1 MRWAIVVAS
10 LTFCLGPR
18 SAEAASVVFH
28 RLDAKPL
35 SARAIDAEANRLI
48 GAAHIPGLALAL
60 IEDGR
65 VAYTAAY
72 GRRDVERNLPL
83 TTDTVIYGASL
94 TKPAFAYLCLQ
105 LVQEGRLDLDRPIG
119 EYLAKPLPDYPA
131 YADLAADPRWR
142 RITARMLLSHT
153 SGLPNFRT
161 VNDDRKLDIK
171 FEPGSR
177 FVYSGEGL
185 RLLQFV
191 LEAGLG
197 VDVAAEMRR
206 RIFGPFGMRRSDMVW
221 QPQFAAGTAV
231 GYDAAG
237 KPRGHER
244 RTKADAAG
252 SLETTVSDYAAFLA
266 GVVRGQGLTPKAYA
280 EMLRPQIAIVSR
292 HEFPSHWVDDTDAN
306 RPIQLSYGLGWG
318 LFRTPYGQAFFKE
331 GHDDGVDHYALCVRP
346 PRKCILLMTN
356 SGLGKGVFQYL
367 ADDLLGRTGLPTA
380 WEGFTPYDREPDAP
394 SQRR

>member
-1 MRWAIVVAS
+1 MRWPIVLAS
-10 LTFCLGPR
+10 LSLWLAPPT
-18 SAEAASVVFH
+18 AAGGAVFH
-28 RLDAKPL
+28 RLDGRPL
-35 SARAIDAEANRLI
+35 QAAAIDAEANRLI
-48 GAAHIPGLALAL
+48 AAAHIPGLALAL
-60 IEDGR
+60 IQDGR
-65 VAYTAAY
+65 VAYAAAY

-83 TTDTVIYGASL
+83 TIDTVIYGASL

-105 LVQEGRLDLDRPIG
+105 LAQEGRLDLDRPIG
-119 EYLAKPLPDYPA
+119 AYLKKPLPEYPA

-142 RITARMLLSHT
+142 RFTARMLLSHT
-153 SGLPNFRT
+153 SGLPNFRS
-161 VNDDRKLDIK
+161 VNDDGKLDIK

-185 RLLQFV
+185 RLMQFV
-191 LEAGLG
+191 LQEGLG
-197 VDVAAEMRR
+197 LDVAAEMRR
-206 RIFGPFGMRRSDMVW
+206 RIFQPFAMRRSDMVW
-221 QPQFAAGTAV
+221 QPQFAADTAV

-237 KPRGHER
+237 KPRGHAR
-244 RTKADAAG
+244 RAKADAAG
-252 SLETTVSDYAAFLA
+252 SLETTVSDYARFLA
-266 GVVRGQGLTPKAYA
+266 GVARGQGLSPKAYA

-318 LFRTPYGQAFFKE
+318 LFRTPYGPAFFKE
-331 GHDDGVDHYALCVRP
+331 GHDDGADHYALCVRP

-356 SGLGKGVFQYL
+356 SGAGKGVFQYL
-367 ADDLLGRTGLPTA
+367 VDDLLGRTGLPTA